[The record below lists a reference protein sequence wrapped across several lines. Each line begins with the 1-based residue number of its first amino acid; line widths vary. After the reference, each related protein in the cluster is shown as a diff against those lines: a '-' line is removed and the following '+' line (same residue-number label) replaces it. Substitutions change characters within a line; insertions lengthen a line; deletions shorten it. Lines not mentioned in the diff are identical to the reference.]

1 MIPGSIQKLRHRGL
15 VQPAFL
21 RSQWVAV
28 AGMVVVRSVLPLVH
42 LVLLPFPLGATVAM
56 VVPVVL

>member
-1 MIPGSIQKLRHRGL
+1 P

-21 RSQWVAV
+21 RSQWGAV
-28 AGMVVVRSVLPLVH
+28 AGMVVVRSVLSLVY